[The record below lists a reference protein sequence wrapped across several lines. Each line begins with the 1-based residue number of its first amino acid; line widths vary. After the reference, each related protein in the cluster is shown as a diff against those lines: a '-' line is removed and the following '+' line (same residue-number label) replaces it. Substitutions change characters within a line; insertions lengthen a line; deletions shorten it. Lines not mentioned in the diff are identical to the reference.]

1 VNASIIDSH
10 ISSISPKNNMQ
21 GRYEVKNKKSE
32 VALNNKIHK
41 SSKLLEVPKTF

>member
-10 ISSISPKNNMQ
+10 ISISSKNKMQ

-41 SSKLLEVPKTF
+41 SSKLLEVP